1 MNPPLLAIDV
11 GNTQTFAGLFIDG
24 ELEEHWRIATEVHAT
39 VDQLAATFSA
49 LLALSGHNMGDVGQL
64 TVSSVVPTLS
74 GQYELLAERYLGT
87 EALLVGPG
95 TSTGLPIMINNPH
108 EVGADRIV
116 NAVAALDI
124 LGGPCI
130 VVDFGTATTFCAI
143 SGAGEYLGGAI
154 APGVEISL
162 EALAQRAARLS
173 MVDLCEPES
182 VIGKT
187 TAASLCSG
195 IVLGFAGL
203 VDGLVERMR
212 TELGSDS
219 VATIA
224 TGGYASLVV
233 PHAATLDRI
242 DPLLTLRGLK
252 LINLRNQKS

>member
-1 MNPPLLAIDV
+1 MNPPMLAIDV

-24 ELEEHWRIATEVHAT
+24 ELEEHWRIATEAHAT
-39 VDQLAATFSA
+39 ADQLAATFSS
-49 LLALSGHNMGDVGQL
+49 LLALSGHCLADVGQL

-74 GQYELLAERYLGT
+74 RQYESLAERYIGAG
-87 EALLVGPG
+87 ALVVGPG
-95 TSTGLPIMINNPH
+95 TRTGLPIMINNPH

-124 LGGPCI
+124 IGGPCI

-143 SGAGEYLGGAI
+143 SAAGEYLGGAI

-162 EALAQRAARLS
+162 EALTERAARLS

-203 VDGLVERMR
+203 VDGIVRRM
-212 TELGSDS
+212 TVELGGGT

-224 TGGYASLVV
+224 TGGYAGLVV
-233 PHAATLDRI
+233 PHAETLDRI

-252 LINLRNQKS
+252 LIDLRNQKS